1 MIKKS
6 IKFPEVKTNRA
17 QKVSKHFILAN
28 GIDNMMNEIMDY
40 TKDLSVSI
48 SPPHKKIESNTKK
61 VWIKVSDNIIEKH
74 SVIWMIL
81 LRLEVNVENK
91 INFHSEINTLLEYI
105 DNCLL
110 KEEPTFEL
118 FINDTL
124 SKGYKRIMK
133 TSFIMLIC
141 LKFILLDFSYDK
153 SLKKTIKAIIYSVND
168 NLLSILKYGII
179 TDDNNNILE
188 SIGCSKISKDFN
200 NLFVKLDKLHK
211 IPNLDQPINSFGIYL
226 SKNIDI
232 SINIIKQFSSNY
244 FKDGYYTN
252 IHVICTSFFRNLDLH
267 NIYHICSIITQ
278 CVLFYILHQNQKKIT
293 SQDNY
298 EVTKNKNVEVKEKWN
313 IPIPYLPKVNENT
326 YTLVLDLD
334 ETLVHYFLVKYI

>member
-153 SLKKTIKAIIYSVND
+153 SLKKTIKAILYSVND

-211 IPNLDQPINSFGIYL
+211 IPNIDQPIKSFGIYL

-232 SINIIKQFSSNY
+232 
-244 FKDGYYTN
+244 
-252 IHVICTSFFRNLDLH
+252 
-267 NIYHICSIITQ
+267 
-278 CVLFYILHQNQKKIT
+278 
-293 SQDNY
+293 
-298 EVTKNKNVEVKEKWN
+298 
-313 IPIPYLPKVNENT
+313 
-326 YTLVLDLD
+326 
-334 ETLVHYFLVKYI
+334 